1 MRTSEQGR
9 DFIKGF
15 EKLRLKAYPDPGT
28 GGKPW
33 TIGWGHTKGVKPGDR
48 ITQEQ
53 AEAFF
58 SEDLAVFELTINSAI
73 KRPMTQN
80 QFDAMVSLAFNI
92 GGSAFAGST
101 LAKKFNAGD
110 IKGAA
115 DQFPRQKIGVV
126 TYNIAT
132 GELAELGYV
141 FTANDIET

>member
-1 MRTSEQGR
+1 MRISNKGR

-15 EKLRLKAYPDPGT
+15 EDLRLVAYPDPGT

-33 TIGWGHTKGVKPGDR
+33 TIGWGHTKGVKQGDC

-53 AEAFF
+53 AEQFL
-58 SEDLAVFELTINSAI
+58 SDDLAVFELTANSAI

-101 LAKKFNAGD
+101 LVKKFNAGD
-110 IKGAA
+110 AKGAA
-115 DQFPRQKIGVV
+115 DEFPKWKNSGGKIMPGLVKRR
-126 TYNIAT
+126 A
-132 GELAELGYV
+132 AER
-141 FTANDIET
+141 ETFLS

>member
-1 MRTSEQGR
+1 GR

-15 EKLRLKAYPDPGT
+15 EDLRLVAYPDPGT

-33 TIGWGHTKGVKPGDR
+33 TIGWGHTKGVKQGDC

-53 AEAFF
+53 AEQFL
-58 SEDLAVFELTINSAI
+58 SDDLAVFELTANSAI

-101 LAKKFNAGD
+101 LVKKFNAGD
-110 IKGAA
+110 AKGAA
-115 DQFPRQKIGVV
+115 DEFPKWKNSGGKIMPGLVKRR
-126 TYNIAT
+126 A
-132 GELAELGYV
+132 AER
-141 FTANDIET
+141 ETFLS

>member
-1 MRTSEQGR
+1 MRISNKGR

-15 EKLRLKAYPDPGT
+15 EALRLVAYPDPGT

-33 TIGWGHTKGVKPGDR
+33 TIGWGHTKGVKQGDC

-53 AEAFF
+53 AEQFL
-58 SEDLAVFELTINSAI
+58 SDDLAVFELTANSAI

-101 LAKKFNAGD
+101 LVKKFNAGD
-110 IKGAA
+110 AKGAA
-115 DQFPRQKIGVV
+115 DEFPKWKNSGGKVMPGLVKRR
-126 TYNIAT
+126 A
-132 GELAELGYV
+132 AER
-141 FTANDIET
+141 ETFLS

>member
-15 EKLRLKAYPDPGT
+15 EALRLRAYPDPGT
-28 GGKPW
+28 GKPF
-33 TIGWGHTKGVKPGDR
+33 TIGWGHTKGVKSGDR

-58 SEDLAVFELTINSAI
+58 SEDLAVFELTVNSAI
-73 KRPMTQN
+73 KRTMTQN

-92 GGSAFAGST
+92 GGPAFAGST

-115 DQFPRQKIGVV
+115 DQFPR
-126 TYNIAT
+126 
-132 GELAELGYV
+132 
-141 FTANDIET
+141 